1 MALSD
6 YKEITIKW
14 SYPKEIDNV
23 IVSDEANGIGIY
35 YISRMFGDKETLL
48 YIGKSTASFRS
59 RLENH
64 KTEWLDSYRGAKYVR
79 LGTIVEP
86 KNLSAYDMAG
96 YINDAEKTI
105 IFYMKEIEKHEL
117 KANVTSTRSTYV
129 IEDLIINNIGY
140 RGELPKQLYIP
151 EEYNIE

>member
-1 MALSD
+1 MTISD

-14 SYPKEIDNV
+14 SYPKEFDSV
-23 IVSDEANGIGIY
+23 LGSQAVEGVGIY
-35 YISRMFGDKETLL
+35 YISRIFGDKETLL

-59 RLENH
+59 RLKNH
-64 KTEWLDSYRGAKYVR
+64 KEEWLDSYKGTKYVR

-129 IEDLIINNIGY
+129 IEDFIINNIGY
-140 RGELPKQLYIP
+140 RGELPKQLFIP